1 MFGFND
7 QKRVRDC
14 DATLPPARRRAMPPR
29 RSLVVAVNDEENFPE
44 STSRDFIARV
54 ASDLYAWLP
63 KRGKPERGREYTTM
77 CAFVLRRNDDAFVVS
92 MATGTKCA
100 SFDRRGARGTV
111 IADAHAEVL
120 ARRGAR
126 RWLGE
131 EARAAREGRESAFEV
146 VNGGG
151 RDGGGGENKY
161 ALRRGFEFAVYCSQ
175 SPCGDASVYD
185 DDDDDDALKT
195 AKQTQPATT
204 IERGSSSLP
213 GGGIIKRAKTTG
225 VKGGGAG
232 VTGAKMFEPESSS
245 TDGFFF
251 DAESGAESQA
261 RGAWRFKPGRG
272 APSYCWSCSDKLCRW
287 VTSGF
292 EGSVFSQS
300 LTAPVRPKSIVV
312 ASPIETADAA
322 ERALRRAVAQRYF
335 DGQRAFALTNEAEY
349 HDVECVIAPPP
360 PAELS
365 SHDGVVQ
372 GNRVAAPVSISY
384 VAPPLSAILNPNDG
398 VHAAFAA
405 REWNSPALKNTLEYI
420 LGAKGVLH
428 GYGTKDVESGAA
440 TSRLAPRVSLARL
453 ACNLNLSVDIIDP
466 RAPYY
471 VIKDSHRRQGR
482 SDANTDARDDVVNV
496 RIVRERKRPSAEWT
510 LAG

>member
-1 MFGFND
+1 
-7 QKRVRDC
+7 
-14 DATLPPARRRAMPPR
+14 MPHR
-29 RSLVVAVNDEENFPE
+29 RSLVVAVDDEENFPE
-44 STSRDFIARV
+44 STSRARV
-54 ASDLYAWLP
+54 AQIASDLYAWLP

-77 CAFVLRRNDDAFVVS
+77 CAFVLRRKDDDDDDDDAFVVS

-100 SFDRRGARGTV
+100 SFERRGARGVV

-131 EARAAREGRESAFEV
+131 EARAAREGRESAFEIV
-146 VNGGG
+146 
-151 RDGGGGENKY
+151 DGGGGEVKY
-161 ALRRGFEFAVYCSQ
+161 ALRRGFEFVVYCSQ
-175 SPCGDASVYD
+175 SPCGDASVYED
-185 DDDDDDALKT
+185 EDADADAAAAKT
-195 AKQTQPATT
+195 ATQTETGTT
-204 IERGSSSLP
+204 IERGSSSSSPP
-213 GGGIIKRAKTTG
+213 GGGMIKRAKTTG

-245 TDGFFF
+245 KDGFFF

-312 ASPIETADAA
+312 AAPIETANAA

-335 DGQRAFALTNEAEY
+335 DGQRAFALKNETEY

-384 VAPPLSAILNPNDG
+384 IAPPLSAILNPNDG

-453 ACNLNLSVDIIDP
+453 ASNLNLNADVIDP
-466 RAPYY
+466 RAPYH
-471 VIKDSHRRQGR
+471 VIKDSCRRRQER
-482 SDANTDARDDVVNV
+482 SNANTDDARDDIVDV
-496 RIVRERKRPSAEWT
+496 RAVRERKRPSSEWT
-510 LAG
+510 LAD

>member
-1 MFGFND
+1 MTPLA
-7 QKRVRDC
+7 R
-14 DATLPPARRRAMPPR
+14 DATRRAMPPR
-29 RSLVVAVNDEENFPE
+29 RSLVVAARDEENFPE
-44 STSRDFIARV
+44 STSRDFIARI

-77 CAFVLRRNDDAFVVS
+77 CAFVLRRTDDDDDDDDAFVVS

-100 SFDRRGARGTV
+100 SFDRRGARGAV

-120 ARRGAR
+120 AKRGAR

-151 RDGGGGENKY
+151 GGCDGGGGEIKY

-185 DDDDDDALKT
+185 YDAAAVKT
-195 AKQTQPATT
+195 AKQTQPGKTV
-204 IERGSSSLP
+204 ERGSSSPP

-232 VTGAKMFEPESSS
+232 VTGAKMFEPESSL

-251 DAESGAESQA
+251 DAESRAESQA

-312 ASPIETADAA
+312 AAPIETADAA

-335 DGQRAFALTNEAEY
+335 DGQRAFALTNESEY

-384 VAPPLSAILNPNDG
+384 VAPPLSAISNPNDG

-453 ACNLNLSVDIIDP
+453 ASNLNLGADVIDP
-466 RAPYY
+466 RAPYH
-471 VIKDSHRRQGR
+471 VIKDSHRRQER
-482 SDANTDARDDVVNV
+482 SNANTDARDDVVNV

>member
-1 MFGFND
+1 
-7 QKRVRDC
+7 
-14 DATLPPARRRAMPPR
+14 
-29 RSLVVAVNDEENFPE
+29 
-44 STSRDFIARV
+44 
-54 ASDLYAWLP
+54 
-63 KRGKPERGREYTTM
+63 M
-77 CAFVLRRNDDAFVVS
+77 CAFVLRRNGDDDDAIVVS

-100 SFDRRGARGTV
+100 SFERRGARGV
-111 IADAHAEVL
+111 VVADAHAEVL

-146 VNGGG
+146 VVVGTGG
-151 RDGGGGENKY
+151 RDGGRGEIKY

-175 SPCGDASVYD
+175 SPCGDASVYEEGD
-185 DDDDDDALKT
+185 EPAAAKT
-195 AKQTQPATT
+195 TT
-204 IERGSSSLP
+204 IARDSSSPP

-245 TDGFFF
+245 PDGFFF

-312 ASPIETADAA
+312 AAPIETADAA
-322 ERALRRAVAQRYF
+322 KRALRRAVAQRYF
-335 DGQRAFALTNEAEY
+335 DGQRAFALTNESEY

-453 ACNLNLSVDIIDP
+453 ASNLNLGADVIDP
-466 RAPYY
+466 RAPYH
-471 VIKDSHRRQGR
+471 VIKDAHRRPQR
-482 SDANTDARDDVVNV
+482 SNANIDDGRDDVVNV
-496 RIVRERKRPSAEWT
+496 RAVRERKRPSAEWT
-510 LAG
+510 LADEYIR

>member
-1 MFGFND
+1 
-7 QKRVRDC
+7 
-14 DATLPPARRRAMPPR
+14 MPHR
-29 RSLVVAVNDEENFPE
+29 RSLVVAVNDEENSPE
-44 STSRDFIARV
+44 STSHAFIAQI

-77 CAFVLRRNDDAFVVS
+77 CAFVLRRKDDDAFVVS

-100 SFDRRGARGTV
+100 SFERRGARGVV

-131 EARAAREGRESAFEV
+131 EARAVREGRESAFEIV
-146 VNGGG
+146 DG
-151 RDGGGGENKY
+151 DGGEVKY

-175 SPCGDASVYD
+175 SPCGDASVYE
-185 DDDDDDALKT
+185 DDDALAAKT
-195 AKQTQPATT
+195 ATETRTGTT
-204 IERGSSSLP
+204 IERGSSSSPP

-232 VTGAKMFEPESSS
+232 VTGAKMFEPELSSK
-245 TDGFFF
+245 DGIFF
-251 DAESGAESQA
+251 DAESGVESQA

-292 EGSVFSQS
+292 EGSVLSQS

-312 ASPIETADAA
+312 AAPIETANAA

-335 DGQRAFALTNEAEY
+335 DGQRAFALTDEADY

-384 VAPPLSAILNPNDG
+384 VAPPLSAILNPSNG

-453 ACNLNLSVDIIDP
+453 ASNLNLSADVIDP
-466 RAPYY
+466 RAPYH
-471 VIKDSHRRQGR
+471 VIKDSCRRQQR
-482 SDANTDARDDVVNV
+482 SNVHTDDARDDVVDV
-496 RIVRERKRPSAEWT
+496 RAVRERKRPSAEWT
-510 LAG
+510 LAD

>member
-1 MFGFND
+1 MS
-7 QKRVRDC
+7 
-14 DATLPPARRRAMPPR
+14 PR
-29 RSLVVAVNDEENFPE
+29 RSLVVAVDDGENYPG
-44 STSRDFIARV
+44 SSAASVVARA

-77 CAFVLRRNDDAFVVS
+77 CAFVLRRTNASINDATVVS
-92 MATGTKCA
+92 MATGTKCVPLG
-100 SFDRRGARGTV
+100 RRGARGDV
-111 IADAHAEVL
+111 VADAHAEVL

-126 RWLGE
+126 RWLAD

-146 VNGGG
+146 VEEG
-151 RDGGGGENKY
+151 RKGEVRY
-161 ALRRGFEFAVYCSQ
+161 ALRREFEFAVYCSQ

-185 DDDDDDALKT
+185 DASSADASAART
-195 AKQTQPATT
+195 QTQTARTV
-204 IERGSSSLP
+204 ERGSSP
-213 GGGIIKRAKTTG
+213 GGEAVKRAKTTG

-232 VTGAKMFEPESSS
+232 VTGAKMFGESSL

-292 EGSVFSQS
+292 EGSIFSQS
-300 LTAPVRPKSIVV
+300 LTEPVRPKFIVV
-312 ASPIETADAA
+312 AAPIEMADAA
-322 ERALRRAVAQRYF
+322 ECALRRAITQRFF
-335 DGQRAFALTNEAEY
+335 DGHRAFALTNEAAY
-349 HDVECVIAPPP
+349 HDVECVIAPPS

-365 SHDGVVQ
+365 SHDGIVE

-384 VAPPLSAILNPNDG
+384 VAPPLSAILNPSDG

-405 REWNSPALKNTLEYI
+405 REWNSPALKDTLEYI

-428 GYGTKDVESGAA
+428 GFGTKDVESGAA
-440 TSRLAPRVSLARL
+440 TSRLAPRISLARL
-453 ACNLNLSVDIIDP
+453 ASNLNLSTDVIDP
-466 RAPYY
+466 RAPYH
-471 VIKDSHRRQGR
+471 VIKDSYRRPQ
-482 SDANTDARDDVVNV
+482 SVASTFERDDIVNV
-496 RIVRERKRPSAEWT
+496 QAVRERKRPSAEWT
-510 LAG
+510 LADCSKR